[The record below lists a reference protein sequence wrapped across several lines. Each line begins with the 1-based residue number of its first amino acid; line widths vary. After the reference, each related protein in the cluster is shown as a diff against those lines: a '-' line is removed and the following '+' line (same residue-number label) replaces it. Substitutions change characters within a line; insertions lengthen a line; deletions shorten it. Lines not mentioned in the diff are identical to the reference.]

1 MKAGRKPAVYE
12 TENGDRVTVYQDDA
26 GEWRWRRRSANG
38 RTVADGAEGYARKDG
53 ALRAARRSN
62 PERPRIR

>member
-1 MKAGRKPAVYE
+1 VTRGSRPVVYE
-12 TENGDRVTVYQDDA
+12 TDGGDRITVYPD
-26 GEWRWRRRSANG
+26 GGGLWRWRRKSANG

-62 PERPRIR
+62 PEAPRVR

>member
-1 MKAGRKPAVYE
+1 MSAGHKPQGYE
-12 TENGDRVTVYQDDA
+12 TDNGDRVTVYQDAA
-26 GEWRWRRRSANG
+26 GEWRWRRRSPNG
-38 RTVADGAEGYARKDG
+38 RTVADGGEGYARKDG